1 MASKL
6 TPDMAA
12 AIRSGIA
19 DGFSRAQLAT
29 AYHVCRETINR
40 IARGE
45 SWANT
50 LPQGEKKPPSEG
62 G

>member
-6 TPDMAA
+6 TPNIAA
-12 AIRSGIA
+12 AIRSGLA

-45 SWANT
+45 SWAT